1 MVKISVI
8 VPVYNVEKYL
18 SECLNSIL
26 AQTFND
32 FEVICV
38 NDGSTDRSSEIL
50 LQYAKKDKRIKV
62 ITQKNQGLSM
72 ARNNGLKEA
81 GGEYV
86 YFMDSDDAIHPQC
99 LEIAYSLA
107 EKQQADLV
115 CFSYIKMKKK
125 IPDTGAFDISKLKS
139 KTTCSPLQYCFGK
152 KYKIR
157 FNVWTKFYRRK
168 LLNGLE
174 FIPKI
179 HFEDYPHTFA
189 VLSKHP
195 KTVIINEALYF
206 YRINENS
213 ISHQKSSPQQIKDY
227 HTGISSVYE
236 IYKAPELKKELA
248 LLQRK
253 LIPNLLKQQLKRC
266 KQAEN
271 ERQKSM
277 YRAFAEELAD
287 LKQKG
292 WLNWRD
298 HNLLRYWIYKKLI
311 KNETCI

>member
-1 MVKISVI
+1 MPEISVI
-8 VPVYNVEKYL
+8 IPVYNVEKYL
-18 SECLNSIL
+18 NECLDSVL
-26 AQTFND
+26 AQTFKD

-38 NDGSTDRSSEIL
+38 NDGSTDNSPEIL
-50 LQYAKKDKRIKV
+50 RQYADKDQRVKIV
-62 ITQKNQGLSM
+62 TQSNQGLSM

-81 GGEYV
+81 CGRYV
-86 YFMDSDDAIHPQC
+86 YFVDSDDAIHPQC

-115 CFSYIKMKKK
+115 CFSYIKMKEK

-189 VLSKHP
+189 VMARKP
-195 KTVIINEALYF
+195 KTVIIDEPLYF

-236 IYKAPELKKELA
+236 IYKAPELKKEFAFLR
-248 LLQRK
+248 RK

-271 ERQKSM
+271 EQQKSM

-292 WLNWRD
+292 WLNWRG
-298 HNLLRYWIYKKLI
+298 HNLLRYWKYGKIMKEYD
-311 KNETCI
+311 

>member
-1 MVKISVI
+1 MAKISVF
-8 VPVYNVEKYL
+8 VPVYNVEKYF
-18 SECLNSIL
+18 SEFVNIIL

-38 NDGSTDRSSEIL
+38 NDGSTDNSPEIL
-50 LQYAKKDKRIKV
+50 RQYADKDQRVKIV
-62 ITQKNQGLSM
+62 TQSNQGLSM

-81 GGEYV
+81 GGDYV
-86 YFMDSDDAIHPQC
+86 YFMDSDDAIHPKC
-99 LEIAYSLA
+99 LETAYTLA

-115 CFSYIKMKKK
+115 CFSYIKMKEK

-189 VLSKHP
+189 VMARKP
-195 KTVIINEALYF
+195 KTVIIDEPLYF

-236 IYKAPELKKELA
+236 IYKAPELKKEFAFLR
-248 LLQRK
+248 RK

-292 WLNWRD
+292 WLNWRG
-298 HNLLRYWIYKKLI
+298 HNLLRYWKYGKIMKEYD
-311 KNETCI
+311 

>member
-1 MVKISVI
+1 MPEISVI
-8 VPVYNVEKYL
+8 IPVYNVEKYL
-18 SECLNSIL
+18 NECLDSVL
-26 AQTFND
+26 AQTFKD

-38 NDGSTDRSSEIL
+38 NDGSTDNSPEIL
-50 LQYAKKDKRIKV
+50 RQYADKDQRVKIV
-62 ITQKNQGLSM
+62 TQNNQGLSM

-81 GGEYV
+81 CGRYV
-86 YFMDSDDAIHPQC
+86 YFVDSDDAIHPQC

-115 CFSYIKMKKK
+115 CFSYIKMKEK
-125 IPDTGAFDISKLKS
+125 IPDTGAFDISRLKS

-189 VLSKHP
+189 VMARKP
-195 KTVIINEALYF
+195 KTVIIDEPLYF

-236 IYKAPELKKELA
+236 IYKAPELKKEFAFLR
-248 LLQRK
+248 RK

-292 WLNWRD
+292 WLNWRG
-298 HNLLRYWIYKKLI
+298 HNLLRYWKYGKIMKEYD
-311 KNETCI
+311 

>member
-1 MVKISVI
+1 MPEISVI
-8 VPVYNVEKYL
+8 IPVYNVEKYL
-18 SECLNSIL
+18 NECLDSVL
-26 AQTFND
+26 AQTFKD

-38 NDGSTDRSSEIL
+38 NDGSTDNSPEIL
-50 LQYAKKDKRIKV
+50 RQYADKDQRVKIV
-62 ITQKNQGLSM
+62 TQSNQGLSM

-81 GGEYV
+81 CGRYV
-86 YFMDSDDAIHPQC
+86 YFVDSDDAIHPQC

-115 CFSYIKMKKK
+115 CFSYIKMKEK

-189 VLSKHP
+189 VMARKP
-195 KTVIINEALYF
+195 KTVIIDEPLYF

-236 IYKAPELKKELA
+236 IYKAPELKKEFAFLR
-248 LLQRK
+248 RK
-253 LIPNLLKQQLKRC
+253 LIPNLLKQ
-266 KQAEN
+266 
-271 ERQKSM
+271 
-277 YRAFAEELAD
+277 
-287 LKQKG
+287 
-292 WLNWRD
+292 
-298 HNLLRYWIYKKLI
+298 
-311 KNETCI
+311 

>member
-1 MVKISVI
+1 MPEISVI
-8 VPVYNVEKYL
+8 IPVYNVEKYL
-18 SECLNSIL
+18 NECLDSVL
-26 AQTFND
+26 AQTFKD

-38 NDGSTDRSSEIL
+38 NDGSTDNSPEIL
-50 LQYAKKDKRIKV
+50 RQYADKDQRVKIV
-62 ITQKNQGLSM
+62 TQSNQGLSM

-81 GGEYV
+81 CGRYV
-86 YFMDSDDAIHPQC
+86 YFVDSDDAIHPKC
-99 LEIAYSLA
+99 LETAYTLA

-115 CFSYIKMKKK
+115 CFSYIKMKEK

-236 IYKAPELKKELA
+236 IYKAPELKKEFAFLR
-248 LLQRK
+248 RK

-292 WLNWRD
+292 WLNWRG
-298 HNLLRYWIYKKLI
+298 HNLLRYWKYGKIMKEYD
-311 KNETCI
+311 

>member
-1 MVKISVI
+1 MAKISVI

-18 SECLNSIL
+18 NECLDSVL
-26 AQTFND
+26 AQTFKD

-38 NDGSTDRSSEIL
+38 NDGSTDNSPEIL
-50 LQYAKKDKRIKV
+50 RQYADKDQRVKIV
-62 ITQKNQGLSM
+62 TQSNQGLSM

-81 GGEYV
+81 CGRYV
-86 YFMDSDDAIHPQC
+86 YFVDSDDAIHPQC
-99 LEIAYSLA
+99 LELAHFLA
-107 EKQQADLV
+107 ETNNADLV
-115 CFSYIKMKKK
+115 CFSYAKIKEKMPKV
-125 IPDTGAFDISKLKS
+125 IHFDTKELKS
-139 KTTCSPLQYCFGK
+139 KTTSFPLKSCFRK
-152 KYKIR
+152 KHKIR
-157 FNVWTKFYRRK
+157 FNVWTKFYRRN
-168 LLNGLE
+168 LLDGLE

-189 VLSKHP
+189 VMARKP
-195 KTVIINEALYF
+195 KTVIADVPLYF

-236 IYKAPELKKELA
+236 IYKAPELKKEFAFLR
-248 LLQRK
+248 RK

-271 ERQKSM
+271 EQQKSM

-292 WLNWRD
+292 WLNWRG
-298 HNLLRYWIYKKLI
+298 HNLLRYWQYLKILKENKG
-311 KNETCI
+311 

>member
-86 YFMDSDDAIHPQC
+86 YFVDSDDAIHPKC
-99 LEIAYSLA
+99 LETAYTLA

-115 CFSYIKMKKK
+115 CFSYIKMKEK

-236 IYKAPELKKELA
+236 IYKAPELKKEFAFLR
-248 LLQRK
+248 RK

-266 KQAEN
+266 ECADSALKPL
-271 ERQKSM
+271 M
-277 YRAFAEELAD
+277 YQAFAEELRD
-287 LKQKG
+287 LQQKG
-292 WLNWRD
+292 LLHWRG
-298 HNLLRYWIYKKLI
+298 HNLLRYWKYGKIMKEYD
-311 KNETCI
+311 

>member
-107 EKQQADLV
+107 EKQQADLI
-115 CFSYIKMKKK
+115 CFSYIKMKEKTS
-125 IPDTGAFDISKLKS
+125 DVGAFDISKLKS

-157 FNVWTKFYRRK
+157 FNVCTKFYRRK

-174 FIPKI
+174 FIPQI

-189 VLSKHP
+189 VMARKP
-195 KTVIINEALYF
+195 KTVIADIPLYF
-206 YRINENS
+206 YRINEAS
-213 ISHQKSSPQQIKDY
+213 ISHQKNNPQQIKDY
-227 HTGISSVYE
+227 HAGLDFVYAV
-236 IYKAPELKKELA
+236 YSPEALKNEFKLIR
-248 LLQRK
+248 RK
-253 LIPNLLKQQLKRC
+253 LVPNILKQQLKRC
-266 KQAEN
+266 ECADSALKPL
-271 ERQKSM
+271 M
-277 YRAFAEELAD
+277 YQAFAEELAD

-292 WLNWRD
+292 WLNWRG
-298 HNLLRYWIYKKLI
+298 HNLLRYWKYGKIMKEYD
-311 KNETCI
+311 